1 MGGAVLAIKGVLM
14 TDLMIAREHRFNE
27 DAPAIAFVRAWIS
40 FVYGYG
46 RGRVKSLMFALC
58 FRRGR
63 ETSSNGWPCS
73 FTRGKYL
80 IWNRDE
86 VPINERNVQNSN
98 LKISAAVERI
108 GTRAVYYFSCCMEIC
123 HVRHKLHNKS
133 VMRWKSCQRCYTGR
147 MNCVE

>member
-58 FRRGR
+58 FRREEKRVRMVG
-63 ETSSNGWPCS
+63 
-73 FTRGKYL
+73 
-80 IWNRDE
+80 
-86 VPINERNVQNSN
+86 
-98 LKISAAVERI
+98 
-108 GTRAVYYFSCCMEIC
+108 RAVSREANI
-123 HVRHKLHNKS
+123 
-133 VMRWKSCQRCYTGR
+133 
-147 MNCVE
+147 